1 MFNELDESRLKSIHL
16 KITALSS
23 AGNFLDGYDIAIIS
37 VAILLLKNEYSLSS
51 LDQTLL
57 LGSTIIGMIFGGIL
71 GGIIT
76 DLKGRK
82 YIYMWDMLL
91 FILFTFLTAISQ
103 SFNELLIFR
112 LLLGIAIGA
121 DYAISP
127 TIIAEYSPSR
137 LRGRLLTVNGVA
149 WFVGAALSYGAGFM
163 LAPYGSIGWRVMFL
177 LGIIPAALVLF
188 LRSSISE
195 SPRWLAEKGRIEEAV
210 SSAEKVVGSVGEV
223 NTARGRKSG
232 FKLLFAAEYRKSTIF
247 VLSFWFILDAVSY
260 AIALNG
266 PTFISNTYNLT
277 SGDASLISAMIALV
291 AIVGAVMAFFVIDTT
306 GRRKVTIYG
315 FIGMALTLFAASISV
330 MLSMGI
336 LPVIFLIILFE
347 ISEEFG
353 PGITNSIYP
362 QELFPTGVRATAQG
376 LGTTVSR
383 IGALVGIF
391 AFTLA
396 ADLLNGFAYALIML
410 ALLSVAGII
419 ISIAYGPET
428 SGLSLEQASGE
439 INPSPQ

>member
-1 MFNELDESRLKSIHL
+1 
-16 KITALSS
+16 
-23 AGNFLDGYDIAIIS
+23 
-37 VAILLLKNEYSLSS
+37 
-51 LDQTLL
+51 
-57 LGSTIIGMIFGGIL
+57 
-71 GGIIT
+71 
-76 DLKGRK
+76 
-82 YIYMWDMLL
+82 
-91 FILFTFLTAISQ
+91 
-103 SFNELLIFR
+103 
-112 LLLGIAIGA
+112 
-121 DYAISP
+121 
-127 TIIAEYSPSR
+127 
-137 LRGRLLTVNGVA
+137 
-149 WFVGAALSYGAGFM
+149 
-163 LAPYGSIGWRVMFL
+163 
-177 LGIIPAALVLF
+177 
-188 LRSSISE
+188 
-195 SPRWLAEKGRIEEAV
+195 
-210 SSAEKVVGSVGEV
+210 
-223 NTARGRKSG
+223 
-232 FKLLFAAEYRKSTIF
+232 
-247 VLSFWFILDAVSY
+247 
-260 AIALNG
+260 
-266 PTFISNTYNLT
+266 
-277 SGDASLISAMIALV
+277 MIALV
-291 AIVGAVMAFFVIDTT
+291 AIVGAVLAFFVIDTT